1 MSKKLDELFET
12 YAYDVRQKTQLR
24 LADEKGLD
32 ISKMKDPKFDWEQM
46 REISLAM
53 EYGLNPD
60 TLCDSEINAE
70 SMEKIRYSLMDQQS
84 VFEDT
89 KEEIKKK
96 RAKRISLIIFTMVCA
111 FSVCVVYLMNKGTID
126 KYIEPVP
133 LELTTDRVTVEYGDD
148 IHFIDYVKYYDKSQ
162 QLTIPL
168 NQKLNKIKDYKFVY
182 SVTNG
187 VKAKERTLIVSVV
200 DTTKPTI
207 ELTQDEI
214 TINKG
219 NVFEPK
225 DYIRKA
231 EDNYDQLS
239 SDNVVIKNTVDTNK
253 DGDYEVEYQLKD
265 QHGNVAV
272 SILKVHVR
280 TVSQNEEKTA
290 IENKQ
295 DSTVK
300 KNQEQSDK
308 SATRETH
315 KSINIEPKIFYIK
328 DYNYDLSACSQAAS
342 DYMNQVLNSSN
353 VNLSGYVEP
362 YQENGGIVGYKVTL
376 YIIKI

>member
-1 MSKKLDELFET
+1 MSKTLDELFET
-12 YAYDVRQKTQLR
+12 YAYDARQKTQLR

-32 ISKMKDPKFDWEQM
+32 ISKMKDPNFNWEQM

-53 EYGLNPD
+53 EYGLNPNA
-60 TLCDSEINAE
+60 LCDPEISAE

-84 VFEDT
+84 VFEDA

-96 RAKRISLIIFTMVCA
+96 RTKRISLIIFTVIVG
-111 FSVCVVYLMNKGTID
+111 FIVSIIYLMNKDTID

-133 LELTTDRVTVEYGDD
+133 LELTTDRVTVEYGED
-148 IHFIDYVKYYDKSQ
+148 IHFMDYVKYYDRPQ

-187 VKAKERTLIVSVV
+187 VKTREKALIVSVV
-200 DTTKPTI
+200 DKTKPTI
-207 ELTQDEI
+207 ELTQSEI
-214 TINKG
+214 TLDNG
-219 NVFEPK
+219 DQFNPK
-225 DYIRKA
+225 DYIKKV

-239 SDNVVIKNTVDTNK
+239 ADNVVIKNTVDSNK
-253 DGDYEVEYQLKD
+253 DGDYEVKYQLKD
-265 QHGNVAV
+265 QHGNVAI

-280 TVSQNEEKTA
+280 TVASNEEKTT

-300 KNQEQSDK
+300 KSQKQNNTPNK
-308 SATRETH
+308 VETP
-315 KSINIEPKIFYIK
+315 KTLNVEPKIFYIK
-328 DYNYDLSACSQAAS
+328 DYNYDLSSCSQAAS
-342 DYMNQVLNSSN
+342 DYMNQVLYSSN
-353 VNLSGYVEP
+353 INLSGYIEP
-362 YQENGGIVGYKVTL
+362 YQETGGIVGYKV
-376 YIIKI
+376 IFK

>member
-12 YAYDVRQKTQLR
+12 YAYDSRQKTQLR
-24 LADEKGLD
+24 LADEKNLD
-32 ISKMKDPKFDWEQM
+32 ISKMKDPRFNWEQM

-60 TLCDSEINAE
+60 TLCDPEISAE

-84 VFEDT
+84 VFEDA

-96 RAKRISLIIFTMVCA
+96 RTKRISLIIFTIVFA
-111 FSVCVVYLMNKGTID
+111 FIVSVVYLMNKDTID

-133 LELTTDRVTVEYGDD
+133 LELTTDKVTIEYGED
-148 IHFIDYVKYYDKSQ
+148 IHFMDYVKYYDKSQ

-187 VKAKERTLIVSVV
+187 VKTKERTLIVSVV

-207 ELTQDEI
+207 ELTQSEI
-214 TINKG
+214 TLNNG
-219 NVFEPK
+219 EQSNPK
-225 DYIRKA
+225 DYIKKA

-239 SDNVVIKNTVDTNK
+239 ADNVVIDNSVDSNK

-265 QHGNVAV
+265 QHSNVAI
-272 SILKVHVR
+272 STLKVHIR
-280 TVSQNEEKTA
+280 TVSQNEDNTA
-290 IENKQ
+290 VGNKE

-300 KNQEQSDK
+300 KNQEQNNK
-308 SATRETH
+308 SNKVETP
-315 KSINIEPKIFYIK
+315 KTVNIEPKKFYIK

-342 DYMNQVLNSSN
+342 NYMNQVLNSSN
-353 VNLSGYVEP
+353 ISLSGYIEP
-362 YQENGGIVGYKVTL
+362 FQEENIIVGYKVTFV
-376 YIIKI
+376 

>member
-1 MSKKLDELFET
+1 MSKKLDQLFET
-12 YAYDVRQKTQLR
+12 YAYDARQKTQLR

-32 ISKMKDPKFDWEQM
+32 ISKMKDPKFNWEQM

-60 TLCDSEINAE
+60 TLCDPEIGAE
-70 SMEKIRYSLMDQQS
+70 SMEKIRYSLMNQQS
-84 VFEDT
+84 VFEDA

-96 RAKRISLIIFTMVCA
+96 RTKRISLIIFTVIVG
-111 FSVCVVYLMNKGTID
+111 FIVSIIYLMNKDTID

-133 LELTTDRVTVEYGDD
+133 LELTTDRVTVEYGED
-148 IHFIDYVKYYDKSQ
+148 IHFMDYVKYYDRPQ

-187 VKAKERTLIVSVV
+187 VKTREKALIVSVV
-200 DTTKPTI
+200 DKTKPTI
-207 ELTQDEI
+207 ELTQSEI
-214 TINKG
+214 TLDNG
-219 NVFEPK
+219 DQFNPK
-225 DYIRKA
+225 DYIKKV

-239 SDNVVIKNTVDTNK
+239 ADNVVIKNSVDSNK
-253 DGDYEVEYQLKD
+253 DGDYEVKYQLKD

-280 TVSQNEEKTA
+280 TVASNEEKTT

-300 KNQEQSDK
+300 KSQKQNNTPNK
-308 SATRETH
+308 VETP
-315 KSINIEPKIFYIK
+315 KTLNVEPKIFYIK
-328 DYNYDLSACSQAAS
+328 DYNYDLSSCSQAAS
-342 DYMNQVLNSSN
+342 DYMNQVLYISN
-353 VNLSGYVEP
+353 INLSGYIEP
-362 YQENGGIVGYKVTL
+362 YQETGGIVGYKV
-376 YIIKI
+376 IFK

>member
-1 MSKKLDELFET
+1 MSKKLYQLFET
-12 YAYDVRQKTQLR
+12 YAYDARQKTQLR

-32 ISKMKDPKFDWEQM
+32 ISKMKDPKFNWEQM

-60 TLCDSEINAE
+60 TLCDPEIGAE
-70 SMEKIRYSLMDQQS
+70 SMEKIRYSLMNQQS
-84 VFEDT
+84 VFEDA

-96 RAKRISLIIFTMVCA
+96 RTKRISLIIFTVIVG
-111 FSVCVVYLMNKGTID
+111 FIVSIIYLMNKDTID

-133 LELTTDRVTVEYGDD
+133 LELTTDRVTVEYGED
-148 IHFIDYVKYYDKSQ
+148 IHFMDYVKYYDRSQ

-187 VKAKERTLIVSVV
+187 VKTREKALIVSVV
-200 DTTKPTI
+200 DKTKPTI
-207 ELTQDEI
+207 ELTQSEI
-214 TINKG
+214 TLDNG
-219 NVFEPK
+219 DQFNPK
-225 DYIRKA
+225 DYIKKV

-239 SDNVVIKNTVDTNK
+239 ADNVVIKNSVDSNK
-253 DGDYEVEYQLKD
+253 DGDYEVKYQLKD

-280 TVSQNEEKTA
+280 TVASNEEKTT

-300 KNQEQSDK
+300 KSQKQNNTPNK
-308 SATRETH
+308 VETP
-315 KSINIEPKIFYIK
+315 KTLNVEPKIFYIK
-328 DYNYDLSACSQAAS
+328 DYNYDLSSCSQAAS
-342 DYMNQVLNSSN
+342 DYMNQVLYSSN
-353 VNLSGYVEP
+353 INLSGYIEP
-362 YQENGGIVGYKVTL
+362 YQETGGIVGYKV
-376 YIIKI
+376 IFK

>member
-12 YAYDVRQKTQLR
+12 YAYDSRQKTQLR

-32 ISKMKDPKFDWEQM
+32 ISKMKDPKFNWEQM

-60 TLCDSEINAE
+60 TLCDPEIGAE

-84 VFEDT
+84 VFEDA

-96 RAKRISLIIFTMVCA
+96 RTKRISLIIFTMVCA
-111 FSVCVVYLMNKGTID
+111 LSVCVVYLMNKDTID
-126 KYIEPVP
+126 KYIEPIP
-133 LELTTDRVTVEYGDD
+133 LELTTDKVTVEYGKD
-148 IHFIDYVKYYDKSQ
+148 IHFMDYVKYYDKSQ

-168 NQKLNKIKDYKFVY
+168 NQKLNKIKDYKFIF

-187 VKAKERTLIVSVV
+187 VKTKERTLIVSVV

-207 ELTQDEI
+207 ELTQNEI
-214 TINKG
+214 TLN
-219 NVFEPK
+219 NRDQFNPK
-225 DYIRKA
+225 AFIKKA

-239 SDNVVIKNTVDTNK
+239 ADNVEIKNSVDSNK

-265 QHGNVAV
+265 QHGNAAL
-272 SILKVHVR
+272 STLIVHIR
-280 TVSQNEEKTA
+280 TVSQIEDNTA
-290 IENKQ
+290 VRDKE

-300 KNQEQSDK
+300 MNQEQNNK
-308 SATRETH
+308 SVTKETP
-315 KSINIEPKIFYIK
+315 KTINIEPKIFYIK

-342 DYMNQVLNSSN
+342 DYMTQVLNSKN
-353 VNLSGYVEP
+353 INLSGYIEP
-362 YQENGGIVGYKVTL
+362 YQENGGIVG
-376 YIIKI
+376 

>member
-12 YAYDVRQKTQLR
+12 YAYDPRQKTQLR
-24 LADEKGLD
+24 LADEKNLD
-32 ISKMKDPKFDWEQM
+32 ISKMKDPRFNWEQM

-60 TLCDSEINAE
+60 TLCDPEISAE

-84 VFEDT
+84 VFEDA

-96 RAKRISLIIFTMVCA
+96 RTKRISLIIFTIVCA
-111 FSVCVVYLMNKGTID
+111 FIVCVVCLMNKETID

-133 LELTTDRVTVEYGDD
+133 LELTTDRVTVEYGED
-148 IHFIDYVKYYDKSQ
+148 IHFMDYVKYYDKSQ

-182 SVTNG
+182 SVTND
-187 VKAKERTLIVSVV
+187 VKTKERTLIVSVV

-207 ELTQDEI
+207 ELTQSEI
-214 TINKG
+214 TLNNG
-219 NVFEPK
+219 EQFNPK
-225 DYIRKA
+225 DYIKKA

-239 SDNVVIKNTVDTNK
+239 TDNVVINNSIDSNK

-265 QHGNVAV
+265 QHGNVAI
-272 SILKVHVR
+272 STLKVHIR
-280 TVSQNEEKTA
+280 TVSQNEDNTA
-290 IENKQ
+290 VGNKE

-300 KNQEQSDK
+300 KNQEQNNK
-308 SATRETH
+308 SNKVETP
-315 KSINIEPKIFYIK
+315 KTVNIEPKIFYIK

-342 DYMNQVLNSSN
+342 NYMNQVLNSSN
-353 VNLSGYVEP
+353 ISLSGYIEP
-362 YQENGGIVGYKVTL
+362 FQEENIIVGYKVTFV
-376 YIIKI
+376 

>member
-12 YAYDVRQKTQLR
+12 YAYDARQKTQLR

-32 ISKMKDPKFDWEQM
+32 ISKMKDPNFNWEQM
-46 REISLAM
+46 REISLAI

-60 TLCDSEINAE
+60 TLCDPEISAE

-84 VFEDT
+84 VFEDA

-96 RAKRISLIIFTMVCA
+96 RTKRISLIVFTMVCA
-111 FSVCVVYLMNKGTID
+111 FIVCVVYLMNKDTID

-133 LELTTDRVTVEYGDD
+133 LELTTDRVTVEYGED
-148 IHFIDYVKYYDKSQ
+148 IHFIDYIKYYDKSQ

-187 VKAKERTLIVSVV
+187 IKTKEKALIVSVV
-200 DTTKPTI
+200 DKIKPTI
-207 ELTQDEI
+207 ELIQNEI
-214 TINKG
+214 TLDNG
-219 NVFEPK
+219 AQFNPK
-225 DYIRKA
+225 DFIKKA

-239 SDNVVIKNTVDTNK
+239 ADNVAIKNTVDSNK
-253 DGDYEVEYQLKD
+253 DGDYEVKYQLKD

-280 TVSQNEEKTA
+280 TVASNEEKTT

-300 KNQEQSDK
+300 KSQKQNNTPNK
-308 SATRETH
+308 VETP
-315 KSINIEPKIFYIK
+315 KTLNVEPKIFYIK
-328 DYNYDLSACSQAAS
+328 DYNYDLSSCSQAAS
-342 DYMNQVLNSSN
+342 DYMNQVLYSSN
-353 VNLSGYVEP
+353 INLSGYIEP
-362 YQENGGIVGYKVTL
+362 YQETGGIVGYKV
-376 YIIKI
+376 IFK

>member
-12 YAYDVRQKTQLR
+12 YAYDARQKTQLR

-32 ISKMKDPKFDWEQM
+32 ISKMKDPKFNWEQM
-46 REISLAM
+46 REILLSM

-60 TLCDSEINAE
+60 TLCDPEINAE

-84 VFEDT
+84 VFEDA

-96 RAKRISLIIFTMVCA
+96 RIKRISLTIFTMIFA
-111 FSVCVVYLMNKGTID
+111 FITCIVYLMNKDTID

-133 LELTTDRVTVEYGDD
+133 LELTTDKVTIEYGED
-148 IHFIDYVKYYDKSQ
+148 IHFMDYVKYYDKSQ

-187 VKAKERTLIVSVV
+187 VKTKARTLIVNVV

-219 NVFEPK
+219 NAFEAK
-225 DYIRKA
+225 TFIKKA

-239 SDNVVIKNTVDTNK
+239 TDDVVIKNSVDTNK
-253 DGDYEVEYQLKD
+253 DGDYEVEYQLED
-265 QHGNVAV
+265 QHGNVAI
-272 SILKVHVR
+272 STLIVHII
-280 TVSQNEEKTA
+280 TVSQNEDNTA
-290 IENKQ
+290 VGNKE
-295 DSTVK
+295 DATVK
-300 KNQEQSDK
+300 KNQEQNNK
-308 SATRETH
+308 SNKVETP
-315 KSINIEPKIFYIK
+315 KAINVEPKIFYIR
-328 DYNYDLSACSQAAS
+328 DYNYDLSSCSQAANN
-342 DYMNQVLNSSN
+342 YMNQVLSSSN
-353 VNLSGYVEP
+353 INLSCYIEP
-362 YQENGGIVGYKVTL
+362 YQENGGVVGYKVVFD
-376 YIIKI
+376 

>member
-1 MSKKLDELFET
+1 MSKTLDELFET
-12 YAYDVRQKTQLR
+12 YAYDARQKAQLR

-32 ISKMKDPKFDWEQM
+32 ISKMKDPKFNWEQM
-46 REISLAM
+46 REILLSM

-60 TLCDSEINAE
+60 TLCDPEINAE

-84 VFEDT
+84 VFEDA

-96 RAKRISLIIFTMVCA
+96 RIKRISLTIFTMIFA
-111 FSVCVVYLMNKGTID
+111 FITCIVYLMNKDTID

-133 LELTTDRVTVEYGDD
+133 LELTTDKVTIEYGED
-148 IHFIDYVKYYDKSQ
+148 IHFMDYVKYYDKSQ

-187 VKAKERTLIVSVV
+187 VKTKARTLIVNVV

-219 NVFEPK
+219 NAFEAK
-225 DYIRKA
+225 TFIKKA

-239 SDNVVIKNTVDTNK
+239 TDDVVIKNSVDTNK
-253 DGDYEVEYQLKD
+253 DGDYEVEYQLED
-265 QHGNVAV
+265 QHGNVAI
-272 SILKVHVR
+272 STLIVHII
-280 TVSQNEEKTA
+280 TVSQNEDNTA
-290 IENKQ
+290 VGNKE
-295 DSTVK
+295 DATVK
-300 KNQEQSDK
+300 KNQEQNNK
-308 SATRETH
+308 SNKVETP
-315 KSINIEPKIFYIK
+315 KTIN
-328 DYNYDLSACSQAAS
+328 
-342 DYMNQVLNSSN
+342 V
-353 VNLSGYVEP
+353 
-362 YQENGGIVGYKVTL
+362 
-376 YIIKI
+376 

>member
-1 MSKKLDELFET
+1 MSKTLDELFET
-12 YAYDVRQKTQLR
+12 YAYDARQKAQLR

-32 ISKMKDPKFDWEQM
+32 ISKMKDPKFNWEQM
-46 REISLAM
+46 REILLSM

-60 TLCDSEINAE
+60 TLCDPEINAE

-84 VFEDT
+84 VFEDA

-96 RAKRISLIIFTMVCA
+96 RIKRISLTIFTMIFA
-111 FSVCVVYLMNKGTID
+111 FITCIVYLMNKDTID

-133 LELTTDRVTVEYGDD
+133 LELTTDKVTIEYGED
-148 IHFIDYVKYYDKSQ
+148 IHFMDYVKYYDKSQ

-187 VKAKERTLIVSVV
+187 VKTKARTLIVNVV

-219 NVFEPK
+219 NAFEAK
-225 DYIRKA
+225 TFIKKA

-239 SDNVVIKNTVDTNK
+239 TDDVVIKNCVDTNK
-253 DGDYEVEYQLKD
+253 DGDYEVEYQLED
-265 QHGNVAV
+265 QHGNVAI
-272 SILKVHVR
+272 STLIVHII
-280 TVSQNEEKTA
+280 TVSQNEDNTA
-290 IENKQ
+290 VGNKE
-295 DSTVK
+295 DATVK
-300 KNQEQSDK
+300 KNQEQNNK
-308 SATRETH
+308 SNKVETP
-315 KSINIEPKIFYIK
+315 KTINVEPKIFYIR
-328 DYNYDLSACSQAAS
+328 DYNYDLSSCSQAAN
-342 DYMNQVLNSSN
+342 DYMNQVLSSSN
-353 VNLSGYVEP
+353 INLSGYIEP
-362 YQENGGIVGYKVTL
+362 YQEAGGIVGYKV
-376 YIIKI
+376 IFK